1 MPKNFKVFELNFL
14 NIEMLFNLGV
24 LGKKFVPSE
33 ILSKKIVPSTRKTSK
48 IETVTRLFF
57 NF

>member
-48 IETVTRLFF
+48 IETVTRLSF
-57 NF
+57 